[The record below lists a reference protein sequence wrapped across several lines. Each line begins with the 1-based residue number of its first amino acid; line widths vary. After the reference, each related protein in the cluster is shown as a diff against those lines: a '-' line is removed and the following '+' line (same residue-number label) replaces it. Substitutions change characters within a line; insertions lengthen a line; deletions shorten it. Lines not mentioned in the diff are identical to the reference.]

1 MTSVAPSADWLAWM
15 AAPVQPATGEA
26 FGPFISERAP
36 ALKRACGGG
45 LPRVSGQVLRAGNH
59 AKHVRRA
66 PCPGR
71 AVRGNPDSPASGQS
85 PSSGRSEAATACR
98 MRTSS
103 GEVRARA
110 RNAPPKLQNF
120 RGAARARPSGPG
132 SLSQTSGVFNAR
144 GCRCMPQPASFSRF
158 SSPHCAPASGG

>member
-15 AAPVQPATGEA
+15 AAPVQSATGEA
-26 FGPFISERAP
+26 FGPFKSERAP

-103 GEVRARA
+103 GEVRAA
-110 RNAPPKLQNF
+110 RRLRHPFHTF
-120 RGAARARPSGPG
+120 RKAKPGGFSARQCNLLPYRKCILTKTKMTRQLHRPRHR
-132 SLSQTSGVFNAR
+132 V
-144 GCRCMPQPASFSRF
+144 
-158 SSPHCAPASGG
+158 